1 MKQIICFTTAL
12 IFLFSC
18 GNKADKKSETGISI
32 ADTLLNKIET
42 IPQFAAITDSSK
54 LMVIKRDGKS
64 VTYPAYK
71 KTFVDD
77 ASTMQPIFKWED
89 IDGDGN
95 NEIII
100 SSYTGGAHC
109 CDVNTI
115 LNRSGETEMQ
125 EVLDFTGGTWISKD
139 TVSLSFFEALGY
151 FHTCYACAIEYPK
164 QVDPTAYLSF
174 KKGKFSF
181 VPASKKMNDDIEMNL
196 KAITA
201 KPIPDKDAADESGFD
216 DGTRKAIA
224 FNIAAYYFNN
234 GRDIKA
240 AQNLFDK
247 YYTHKDKSTIWK
259 DLDRILRAFDE
270 DIRKAVALQ

>member
-1 MKQIICFTTAL
+1 MKRILSFAVA
-12 IFLFSC
+12 FLFFISC
-18 GNKADKKSETGISI
+18 GNKADKNGETGISI

-42 IPQFAAITDSSK
+42 VPQYAAITDSSK
-54 LMVIKRDGKS
+54 LMVVKRDGKS
-64 VTYPAYK
+64 VAYPAYK
-71 KTFVDD
+71 KAFTDD
-77 ASTMQPIFKWED
+77 VSTMQPTFKWED
-89 IDGDGN
+89 IDGDGI
-95 NEIII
+95 NEIVT

-115 LNRSGETEMQ
+115 LSRSAENEMK

-151 FHTCYACAIEYPK
+151 FHTCYACSIEYPK
-164 QVDPTAYLSF
+164 QIDPTAYLNF

-181 VPASKKMNDDIEMNL
+181 LPTNKKMNDDIETNL
-196 KAITA
+196 KSITS
-201 KPIPDKDAADESGFD
+201 KTIPDKDAADESGFD
-216 DGTRKAIA
+216 DGTRKAVA

-247 YYTHKDKSTIWK
+247 YYTHKDKSAIWK
-259 DLDRILRAFDE
+259 DLDRIFRAFDE
-270 DIRKAVALQ
+270 DIKKAVQF